1 MEYFA
6 FFISPS
12 KGQKQLFS
20 YTIIL
25 HGVPYNADQLKR
37 NSSLKFLHY
46 QDFSRISSFFLS
58 FCRISSN
65 ITRKNIFLLKVA
77 TFFHA
82 GILCFQ
88 QIAIFTKKAK
98 DMTAGIKSPPIL
110 TFHNPLH
117 LVNSAFLGNHQPHTT
132 MQWGKALYKLVLA
145 FLIHA

>member
-25 HGVPYNADQLKR
+25 HGVPYNADQLKQ
-37 NSSLKFLHY
+37 NSSLKFIHY

-58 FCRISSN
+58 FCMMSSQTSH
-65 ITRKNIFLLKVA
+65 IPRKNLFPLKVA
-77 TFFHA
+77 TFFQTR
-82 GILCFQ
+82 ILCFR

-110 TFHNPLH
+110 TFHNPLN
-117 LVNSAFLGNHQPHTT
+117 LVNSAFLGNHQQHTT
-132 MQWGKALYKLVLA
+132 MRQNSL
-145 FLIHA
+145 